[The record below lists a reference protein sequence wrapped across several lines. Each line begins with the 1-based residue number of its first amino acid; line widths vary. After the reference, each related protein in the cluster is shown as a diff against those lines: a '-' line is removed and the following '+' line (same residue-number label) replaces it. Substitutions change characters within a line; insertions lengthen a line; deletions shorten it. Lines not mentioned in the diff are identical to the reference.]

1 MTLNESKKEVEK
13 GINIFISNLSEQ
25 ELYRPISYI
34 LELGGKRL
42 RPSLALLS
50 SAFFGGN
57 VEDILHPALAVEVFH
72 NFSLM
77 HDDIMDN
84 APIRRGQETVHEKWN
99 TNSAILSGDA
109 MLVQAYKLVINT
121 EDSNIKPLN
130 ELFSQTAI
138 EVCEGQQFDM
148 DFETRDNVSIE
159 EYIEM
164 ITLKTSVLIACA
176 LKMGAITAGAADN
189 EANLIYDYGINMGIA
204 FQLRDDYLDAF
215 GQMEKVGKQKGGDIL
230 ANKKTYLALKAISN
244 ANEIERAQLIEL
256 QKEPNPK
263 LKVEQTLRLFTS
275 LGVDKD
281 IEHLSKS
288 YFAKALASLRSCEG
302 NPRILEEFLTF
313 SEGLM
318 VREY

>member
-1 MTLNESKKEVEK
+1 MTLNESREEVEK
-13 GINIFISNLSEQ
+13 GINFFISNLSEQ

-42 RPSLALLS
+42 RPALALLS
-50 SAFFGGN
+50 SAFFGGKT
-57 VEDILHPALAVEVFH
+57 EDILHPALAVEVFH

-109 MLVQAYKLVINT
+109 MLVQAYQLVINT
-121 EDSNIKPLN
+121 KDSHIKPLN

-176 LKMGAITAGAADN
+176 LKMGAITAGASDN
-189 EANLIYDYGINMGIA
+189 DANLIYDYGLNMGIA

-230 ANKKTYLALKAISN
+230 ANKKTYLALKALSN

-256 QKEPNPK
+256 QKEPNPE
-263 LKVEQTLRLFTS
+263 LKVEQTLRLFSS
-275 LGVDKD
+275 LEVDKD
-281 IEHLSKS
+281 IELLSKS
-288 YFAKALASLRSCEG
+288 YFAKALTSLRSCQG
-302 NPRILEEFLTF
+302 NSKILEEFQTF

>member
-1 MTLNESKKEVEK
+1 MTLNESREEVEK
-13 GINIFISNLSEQ
+13 GINFFISNLSEQ

-42 RPSLALLS
+42 RPALALLS
-50 SAFFGGN
+50 SAFFGGKT
-57 VEDILHPALAVEVFH
+57 EDILHPALAVEVFH

-109 MLVQAYKLVINT
+109 MLVQAYQLVINT
-121 EDSNIKPLN
+121 KDSHIKPLN

-148 DFETRDNVSIE
+148 DFETRGNVSIE

-176 LKMGAITAGAADN
+176 LKMGAITAGASDN
-189 EANLIYDYGINMGIA
+189 DAKLIYDYGLNMGIA

-230 ANKKTYLALKAISN
+230 ANKKTYLALKALSN

-256 QKEPNPK
+256 QKEPNPE
-263 LKVEQTLRLFTS
+263 LKVEQTLRLFSS
-275 LGVDKD
+275 LEVDKD
-281 IEHLSKS
+281 IELLSKS
-288 YFAKALASLRSCEG
+288 YFAKALTSLHSCKG
-302 NPRILEEFLTF
+302 NSKILEEFQTF

>member
-1 MTLNESKKEVEK
+1 MTLNESREEVEK
-13 GINIFISNLSEQ
+13 GINFFISNLSEQ

-42 RPSLALLS
+42 RPALALLS
-50 SAFFGGN
+50 SAFFGGKT
-57 VEDILHPALAVEVFH
+57 EDILHPALAVEVFH

-109 MLVQAYKLVINT
+109 MLVQAYQLVINT
-121 EDSNIKPLN
+121 KDSHIKPLN

-176 LKMGAITAGAADN
+176 LKMGAITAGASDN
-189 EANLIYDYGINMGIA
+189 DAKLIYDYGLNMGIA

-230 ANKKTYLALKAISN
+230 ANKKTYLALKALSN

-256 QKEPNPK
+256 QKEPNPE
-263 LKVEQTLRLFTS
+263 LKVEQTLRLFSS
-275 LGVDKD
+275 LEVDKD
-281 IEHLSKS
+281 IELLSKS
-288 YFAKALASLRSCEG
+288 YFAKALTSLHSCKG
-302 NPRILEEFLTF
+302 NSKILEEFQTF

>member
-1 MTLNESKKEVEK
+1 MTLKESQKEVEE
-13 GINIFISNLSEQ
+13 GINLFISNLSSQ
-25 ELYRPISYI
+25 ELYQPISYI

-42 RPSLALLS
+42 RPALALLAN
-50 SAFFGGN
+50 AFFEGKT
-57 VEDILHPALAVEVFH
+57 EDIISPALAIEVFH

-109 MLVQAYKLVINT
+109 MLVQAYQLVLKT
-121 EDSNIKPLN
+121 KDKHIKALN

-148 DFETRDNVSIE
+148 DFETRDDVSIE

-164 ITLKTSVLIACA
+164 IKLKTSVLIACA
-176 LKMGAITAGAADN
+176 LKMGAITAGASDKD
-189 EANLIYDYGINMGIA
+189 ANLIYDYGLNMGIA

-215 GQMEKVGKQKGGDIL
+215 GQTEKVGKQKGGDIL
-230 ANKKTYLALKAISN
+230 ANKKTYLALKALSK
-244 ANEIERAQLIEL
+244 AKETEKTQLIKL
-256 QKEPNPK
+256 QSEPKPK
-263 LKVEQTLRLFTS
+263 IKVEKTLSLFTA
-275 LGVDKD
+275 LEVDKD
-281 IEHLSKS
+281 IEKMSKA
-288 YFAKALASLRSCEG
+288 YFDKALNNLHSCEG
-302 NPRILEEFLTF
+302 NPKVLEEFLKF

>member
-1 MTLNESKKEVEK
+1 MTLNESREEVEK
-13 GINIFISNLSEQ
+13 EINLFISNLSEQ

-42 RPSLALLS
+42 RPALALLS
-50 SAFFGGN
+50 SAFFGGKT
-57 VEDILHPALAVEVFH
+57 EDILYPALAVEVFH

-84 APIRRGQETVHEKWN
+84 APLRRGQETVHEKWN

-109 MLVQAYKLVINT
+109 MLVQAYQLVINT
-121 EDSNIKPLN
+121 KDSNIKALN

-176 LKMGAITAGAADN
+176 LKMGAITAGASDN
-189 EANLIYDYGINMGIA
+189 DANLIYDYGLNMGIA

-215 GQMEKVGKQKGGDIL
+215 GQTEKVGKQKGGDIL
-230 ANKKTYLALKAISN
+230 ANKKTYLALKALSN
-244 ANEIERAQLIEL
+244 ANEIQRAQLIEL

-263 LKVEQTLRLFTS
+263 LKVEQTLRLFSS
-275 LGVDKD
+275 LEVDKD

-288 YFAKALASLRSCEG
+288 YFAKALTSLRSCKG
-302 NPRILEEFLTF
+302 NPKILEEFLTF